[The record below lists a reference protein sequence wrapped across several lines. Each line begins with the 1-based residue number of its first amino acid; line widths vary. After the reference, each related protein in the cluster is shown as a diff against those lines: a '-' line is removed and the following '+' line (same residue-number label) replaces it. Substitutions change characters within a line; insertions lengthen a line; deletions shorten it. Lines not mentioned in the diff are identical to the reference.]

1 MTRLAFCWPAA
12 ARRTS
17 PSTSGRNPSVRGV
30 VRPGRF
36 PAKALPE
43 MSFPIGPAT
52 LAEIYISAADELP
65 LDPDQWEARA
75 AAVLEPGPFDYIA
88 GGAGGESTMRANRD
102 AFARWRLRP
111 AMLAG
116 NQHRDLRVSLLGTA
130 SPAPFLLAPVGV
142 LSAAHAD
149 GDLAVARAAA
159 AAGVPWVVSTAA
171 STSMETIAEA
181 MGAAPRWYQLYWA
194 NDRDVVAS
202 FVHRAEAAGYAAI
215 VLTLDTLQL
224 GWRVRDL
231 RNRYL
236 PFIAGEGIG
245 QFTSDPVF
253 RSRLSVSP
261 ENDPRG
267 AGAAMVAMFSNL
279 GLRWDDLAWLRERTR
294 LPLLAKGVLRADD
307 VRRVLDAG
315 FQGVIV
321 SNHGGRQVDGAVA
334 ALDAL
339 VEVRD
344 ALGEDAV
351 VLMDS
356 GIRRGAD
363 VIKALAL
370 GANAVLLGRPYVYG
384 LAVAGEAGVERVMRN
399 LTAEIDLTLAL
410 AGGRDVKA
418 LDRSWIALRP

>member
-1 MTRLAFCWPAA
+1 
-12 ARRTS
+12 
-17 PSTSGRNPSVRGV
+17 
-30 VRPGRF
+30 
-36 PAKALPE
+36 

-52 LAEIYISAADELP
+52 QAEIYAGSDDGLP
-65 LDPDQWEARA
+65 LDPDEWEARA
-75 AAVLEPGPFDYIA
+75 RAALEPGPFDYIA
-88 GGAGGESTMRANRD
+88 GGAGGESTMQANRD

-116 NQHRDLRVSLLGTA
+116 NQQRDLHVSVLGTS
-130 SPAPFLLAPVGV
+130 SPTPFFLAPVGV
-142 LSAAHAD
+142 LSAARPD

-171 STSMETIAEA
+171 STSMEAIADA
-181 MGAAPRWYQLYWA
+181 MGSSPRWYQLYWVS
-194 NDRDVVAS
+194 DREVVAS
-202 FVHRAEAAGYAAI
+202 LVQRAEAAGYAAI

-231 RNRYL
+231 KNRYL
-236 PFIAGEGIG
+236 PFILGEGIG

-261 ENDPRG
+261 EEDSRG
-267 AGAAMVAMFSNL
+267 AGAAMVGMFSNL
-279 GLRWDDLAWLRERTR
+279 GLRWDDLKWLRERTR

-307 VRRVLDAG
+307 ARRVLEAG

-334 ALDAL
+334 TLDAL
-339 VEVRD
+339 VEARD
-344 ALGEDAV
+344 ALGDNAV

-370 GANAVLLGRPYVYG
+370 GADAVLLGRPYVYG
-384 LAVAGEAGVERVMRN
+384 LAVAGQAGVERVIRN

-410 AGGRDVKA
+410 IGGGDIKS
-418 LDRSWIALRP
+418 LDRSWISPQP

>member
-1 MTRLAFCWPAA
+1 M
-12 ARRTS
+12 
-17 PSTSGRNPSVRGV
+17 
-30 VRPGRF
+30 
-36 PAKALPE
+36 PE
-43 MSFPIGPAT
+43 MSVPIGPAT
-52 LAEIYISAADELP
+52 QAEIYVGSADALP
-65 LDPDQWEARA
+65 FDPDEWETRARA
-75 AAVLEPGPFDYIA
+75 ALEPGPFDYIA
-88 GGAGGESTMRANRD
+88 GGAGGESTMQANGD

-116 NQHRDLRVSLLGTA
+116 NQQRDLHVSVLGTS
-130 SPAPFLLAPVGV
+130 SPTPFFLAPVGV
-142 LSAAHAD
+142 LSAAYPE

-171 STSMETIAEA
+171 SAPMEAIADV
-181 MGAAPRWYQLYWA
+181 MGDAPRWYQLYWVS
-194 NDRDVVAS
+194 DREVVAS
-202 FVHRAEAAGYAAI
+202 LVQRAEAAGYAAI

-231 RNRYL
+231 KNRYL
-236 PFIAGEGIG
+236 PFILGEGTG

-261 ENDPRG
+261 ERDPRG
-267 AGAAMVAMFSNL
+267 AGAAMVGMFSNL
-279 GLRWDDLAWLRERTR
+279 GLRWDDLKWLRERTR

-307 VRRVLDAG
+307 ARRVLEAG

-344 ALGEDAV
+344 AGGANAV

-356 GIRRGAD
+356 GIRRRAD
-363 VIKALAL
+363 RLKALAL

-384 LAVAGEAGVERVMRN
+384 LAVAGQAGVERVIRN
-399 LTAEIDLTLAL
+399 LAAEVDLTLAL
-410 AGGRDVKA
+410 VGGSDVKA
-418 LDRSWIALRP
+418 LDRSWTSLQP

>member
-1 MTRLAFCWPAA
+1 
-12 ARRTS
+12 
-17 PSTSGRNPSVRGV
+17 
-30 VRPGRF
+30 
-36 PAKALPE
+36 

-52 LAEIYISAADELP
+52 QAEIYVGSADALP
-65 LDPDQWEARA
+65 IDPDEWETRARA
-75 AAVLEPGPFDYIA
+75 ALEPGPFDYIA
-88 GGAGGESTMRANRD
+88 GGAGGESTMQANRE

-116 NQHRDLRVSLLGTA
+116 NQQRDLHVSVLGTS
-130 SPAPFLLAPVGV
+130 SPTPFFLAPVGV
-142 LSAAHAD
+142 LSAAYPE

-159 AAGVPWVVSTAA
+159 AAAVPWLVSTAA
-171 STSMETIAEA
+171 SAPMEAIADA
-181 MGAAPRWYQLYWA
+181 MGDAPRWYQLYWVS
-194 NDRDVVAS
+194 DRQVVAS
-202 FVHRAEAAGYAAI
+202 LVQRAEASGYAAI

-231 RNRYL
+231 KNRYL
-236 PFIAGEGIG
+236 PFILGEGIG

-261 ENDPRG
+261 EQDPRG
-267 AGAAMVAMFSNL
+267 AGAAMVGMFSNL
-279 GLRWDDLAWLRERTR
+279 GLRWDDLKWLRERTR

-307 VRRVLDAG
+307 ARRVLEAG

-344 ALGEDAV
+344 ALGDNAV

-370 GANAVLLGRPYVYG
+370 GADAVLLGRPYVYG
-384 LAVAGEAGVERVMRN
+384 LAVAGQAGVERVIRN

-410 AGGRDVKA
+410 IGGDDIKA
-418 LDRSWIALRP
+418 LDRSWISPRP

>member
-1 MTRLAFCWPAA
+1 M
-12 ARRTS
+12 
-17 PSTSGRNPSVRGV
+17 
-30 VRPGRF
+30 
-36 PAKALPE
+36 PE
-43 MSFPIGPAT
+43 MSFPFGPAT
-52 LAEIYISAADELP
+52 QAEIYGGGADDLP
-65 LDPDQWEARA
+65 IDPDEWESRA
-75 AAVLEPGPFDYIA
+75 KAVLEPGPFDYIA
-88 GGAGGESTMRANRD
+88 GGAGGESTMRANRE

-116 NQHRDLRVSLLGTA
+116 NQQRDLYVSVLGTS
-130 SPAPFLLAPVGV
+130 SPTPFFLAPVGV
-142 LSAAHAD
+142 LSAARPD

-159 AAGVPWVVSTAA
+159 GAGVPWVVSTAA
-171 STSMETIAEA
+171 STPMETIAQT
-181 MGAAPRWYQLYWA
+181 MGAAPRWYQLYWV
-194 NDRDVVAS
+194 NDREVVTS
-202 FVHRAEAAGYAAI
+202 LVQRAEAAGYAAI

-236 PFIAGEGIG
+236 PFILGEGIG
-245 QFTSDPVF
+245 QFSSDPVF

-261 ENDPRG
+261 EEDRRG
-267 AGAAMVAMFSNL
+267 AGAAMVGMFSNL

-307 VRRVLDAG
+307 ARRVLDAG

-363 VIKALAL
+363 VIKALTL

-384 LAVAGEAGVERVMRN
+384 LAVAGQTGVERVIRN
-399 LTAEIDLTLAL
+399 LMAEIDLTLAL
-410 AGGRDVKA
+410 IGAHDVKA
-418 LDRSWIALRP
+418 LDRSWITLRP

>member
-1 MTRLAFCWPAA
+1 MPD
-12 ARRTS
+12 
-17 PSTSGRNPSVRGV
+17 V
-30 VRPGRF
+30 
-36 PAKALPE
+36 
-43 MSFPIGPAT
+43 SFPFGPAT
-52 LAEIYISAADELP
+52 QAEIYVGAADDLP
-65 LDPDQWEARA
+65 FDPDEWESRA
-75 AAVLEPGPFDYIA
+75 KAVLEPGPFDYIA
-88 GGAGGESTMRANRD
+88 GGAGGESTMQANRQ

-116 NQHRDLRVSLLGTA
+116 NQQRDLHVNVLGTS
-130 SPAPFLLAPVGV
+130 SPAPFFLAPIGV
-142 LSAAHAD
+142 LSAARPD

-159 AAGVPWVVSTAA
+159 GAGVPWVVSTAA
-171 STSMETIAEA
+171 STPMETIATT
-181 MGAAPRWYQLYWA
+181 MGAAPRWYQLYWV
-194 NDRDVVAS
+194 NDREVVAS
-202 FVHRAEAAGYAAI
+202 LVHRAEAAGYAAI

-231 RNRYL
+231 RNQYL
-236 PFIAGEGIG
+236 PFILGEGIG

-253 RSRLSVSP
+253 RSRLSASP
-261 ENDPRG
+261 EEDPRG
-267 AGAAMVAMFSNL
+267 AGAAMVGMFSNL
-279 GLRWDDLAWLRERTR
+279 GLRWDDLAWLRELTR

-307 VRRVLDAG
+307 ARRVLDTG

-344 ALGEDAV
+344 ALGANAM

-370 GANAVLLGRPYVYG
+370 GANAVLFGRPYVYG
-384 LAVAGEAGVERVMRN
+384 LAVAGQAGVERVIRN
-399 LTAEIDLTLAL
+399 LMAEIDLTLAL
-410 AGGRDVKA
+410 VGGRDVRA
-418 LDRSWIALRP
+418 LDRSWITLQP

>member
-1 MTRLAFCWPAA
+1 MPD
-12 ARRTS
+12 
-17 PSTSGRNPSVRGV
+17 V
-30 VRPGRF
+30 
-36 PAKALPE
+36 
-43 MSFPIGPAT
+43 SFPIGPAT
-52 LAEIYISAADELP
+52 QAEIYVGGADDLP
-65 LDPDQWEARA
+65 LDPDQWESRA
-75 AAVLEPGPFDYIA
+75 KAVLEPGPFDYIA
-88 GGAGGESTMRANRD
+88 GGAGGESTMRANRE
-102 AFARWRLRP
+102 AFGHWRLRP

-116 NQHRDLRVSLLGTA
+116 NQQRDLHVDVLGTS
-130 SPAPFLLAPVGV
+130 SPTPFFLAPVGV
-142 LSAAHAD
+142 LSAVRPN
-149 GDLAVARAAA
+149 GDLEVARAVA

-171 STSMETIAEA
+171 SSPMETIATT
-181 MGAAPRWYQLYWA
+181 MGAAPRWYQLYWV
-194 NDRDVVAS
+194 NDREVVAS
-202 FVHRAEAAGYAAI
+202 LVHRAEAAGYAAI

-231 RNRYL
+231 RNQYL
-236 PFIAGEGIG
+236 PFILGEGIG

-261 ENDPRG
+261 EEDPRG

-307 VRRVLDAG
+307 ARRVLDAG

-344 ALGEDAV
+344 ALGDNAV

-356 GIRRGAD
+356 GIRRGTD

-384 LAVAGEAGVERVMRN
+384 LAVAGQTGVERVIRN
-399 LTAEIDLTLAL
+399 LMAEIDLTLAL
-410 AGGRDVKA
+410 TGGHDVKT
-418 LDRSWIALRP
+418 LDRSWITLQP

>member
-1 MTRLAFCWPAA
+1 M
-12 ARRTS
+12 
-17 PSTSGRNPSVRGV
+17 
-30 VRPGRF
+30 
-36 PAKALPE
+36 PE
-43 MSFPIGPAT
+43 MSFPFGPAT
-52 LAEIYISAADELP
+52 QGEIYAGGADDLP
-65 LDPDQWEARA
+65 LDTDGWEARA
-75 AAVLEPGPFDYIA
+75 KEVLEPGPYDYIA
-88 GGAGGESTMRANRD
+88 GGAGGESTMKANRD
-102 AFARWRLRP
+102 AFARWRLLP

-116 NQHRDLRVSLLGTA
+116 HQQRDLHVSVLGTS
-130 SPAPFLLAPVGV
+130 SPTPFFLAPVGV
-142 LSAAHAD
+142 LSAARPD
-149 GDLAVARAAA
+149 GDLMVARAAA

-171 STSMETIAEA
+171 STPMETIAET
-181 MGAAPRWYQLYWA
+181 MGTAPRWYQLYWV
-194 NDRDVVAS
+194 NDREVVAS
-202 FVHRAEAAGYAAI
+202 LVKRAETAGYAAI

-224 GWRVRDL
+224 GWRDRDL

-236 PFIAGEGIG
+236 PFILGEGIG

-261 ENDPRG
+261 EDDPRG
-267 AGAAMVAMFSNL
+267 AGAAMVGMFSNL

-294 LPLLAKGVLRADD
+294 LPLLAKGVLRAEDA
-307 VRRVLDAG
+307 RRVFDSG

-321 SNHGGRQVDGAVA
+321 SNHGGRQVGGAVA

-344 ALGEDAV
+344 ALGDNAV

-384 LAVAGEAGVERVMRN
+384 LAVAGQAGVERVIRN

-410 AGGRDVKA
+410 IGGRDMKS
-418 LDRSWIALRP
+418 LERSWISPRP

>member
-1 MTRLAFCWPAA
+1 M
-12 ARRTS
+12 
-17 PSTSGRNPSVRGV
+17 
-30 VRPGRF
+30 
-36 PAKALPE
+36 PE
-43 MSFPIGPAT
+43 MSFPYGPAT
-52 LAEIYISAADELP
+52 QAEIYVGAADELP
-65 LDPDQWEARA
+65 LDPDEWESRA
-75 AAVLEPGPFDYIA
+75 KAVLEPGPFDYIA
-88 GGAGGESTMRANRD
+88 GGAGGESTMRANRE

-116 NQHRDLRVSLLGTA
+116 NQQRDLSVSVLGTS

-142 LSAAHAD
+142 LSAARAD
-149 GDLAVARAAA
+149 GDIAVARSAAA
-159 AAGVPWVVSTAA
+159 SGIPWVVSSAA
-171 STSMETIAEA
+171 SKPMETIAET
-181 MGAAPRWYQLYWA
+181 MGAAPRWYQLYWV
-194 NDRDVVAS
+194 NDREVVAS
-202 FVHRAEAAGYAAI
+202 LVQRAEAAGYAAI

-253 RSRLSVSP
+253 RSRLSISP
-261 ENDPRG
+261 EEDLRG
-267 AGAAMVAMFSNL
+267 AGAAMVGMFSNL

-307 VRRVLDAG
+307 ARRVLDAG

-344 ALGEDAV
+344 ALGDEAQ

-363 VIKALAL
+363 VITALAL

-384 LAVAGEAGVERVMRN
+384 LAVAGQDGVERVIRN
-399 LTAEIDLTLAL
+399 PTAEIDRTLAL
-410 AGGRDVKA
+410 VGGRDVKA
-418 LDRSWIALRP
+418 LDRSWITLRP

>member
-1 MTRLAFCWPAA
+1 MPDT
-12 ARRTS
+12 
-17 PSTSGRNPSVRGV
+17 
-30 VRPGRF
+30 
-36 PAKALPE
+36 
-43 MSFPIGPAT
+43 SFPFGPAT
-52 LAEIYISAADELP
+52 QAEIYIGGADDLP
-65 LDPDQWEARA
+65 FDPDEWESRA
-75 AAVLEPGPFDYIA
+75 QSVLEPGPFDYIA
-88 GGAGGESTMRANRD
+88 GGAGGESTMHANRD
-102 AFARWRLRP
+102 AFTRWRLRP

-116 NQHRDLRVSLLGTA
+116 NLQRDLHVSILGTS
-130 SPAPFLLAPVGV
+130 SPVPFFLAPVGV
-142 LSAAHAD
+142 LSAARFEA
-149 GDLAVARAAA
+149 DLAVARAVAA
-159 AAGVPWVVSTAA
+159 SGVPWVVSTAA
-171 STSMETIAEA
+171 STSMEKIGEA
-181 MGAAPRWYQLYWA
+181 MGSTPRWYQLYWV
-194 NDRDVVAS
+194 NDREVVAS
-202 FVHRAEAAGYAAI
+202 LVHRAEAAGYAAI

-231 RNRYL
+231 QNRYL
-236 PFIAGEGIG
+236 PFIRGEGIG

-253 RSRLSVSP
+253 RSRLSTSP
-261 ENDPRG
+261 EEDPQG
-267 AGAAMVAMFSNL
+267 AGAAMVGMFSNL
-279 GLRWDDLAWLRERTR
+279 ALRWDDLAWLRERTR

-307 VRRVLDAG
+307 ARRVLDAG

-344 ALGEDAV
+344 ALGESAV

-384 LAVAGEAGVERVMRN
+384 LAVAGQVGVERVIRN

-410 AGGRDVKA
+410 VGGRDVKA
-418 LDRSWIALRP
+418 LDRTWISPPL

>member
-1 MTRLAFCWPAA
+1 M
-12 ARRTS
+12 
-17 PSTSGRNPSVRGV
+17 
-30 VRPGRF
+30 
-36 PAKALPE
+36 PE
-43 MSFPIGPAT
+43 MSPPFGPA
-52 LAEIYISAADELP
+52 AQGEIYVGSADDLA
-65 LDPDQWEARA
+65 LDPDEWESRA
-75 AAVLEPGPFDYIA
+75 KAVLGPGPFDYIA
-88 GGAGGESTMRANRD
+88 GGAGGESTMQANRD
-102 AFARWRLRP
+102 AFTRWRLRP

-116 NQHRDLRVSLLGTA
+116 NQQRDLHVSVLGTS
-130 SPAPFLLAPVGV
+130 SPAPYFLAPVGV
-142 LSAAHAD
+142 LSAARPD
-149 GDLAVARAAA
+149 GDLSVARAAA
-159 AAGVPWVVSTAA
+159 VAGVPWVVSTAA
-171 STSMETIAEA
+171 STPMETIADA
-181 MGAAPRWYQLYWA
+181 MGAAPRWYQLYWV
-194 NDRDVVAS
+194 NDREVVTS
-202 FVHRAEAAGYAAI
+202 LVQRAEAAGYAAI

-236 PFIAGEGIG
+236 PFILGEGIG

-253 RSRLSVSP
+253 RSRLSVPP
-261 ENDPRG
+261 EEDPRG

-279 GLRWDDLAWLRERTR
+279 GLRWDDLSWLRERTR
-294 LPLLAKGVLRADD
+294 LPLLAKGVLRGDD
-307 VRRVLDAG
+307 ARRVLDAG

-321 SNHGGRQVDGAVA
+321 SNHGGRQVDGAIA

-344 ALGEDAV
+344 ALGADAV

-370 GANAVLLGRPYVYG
+370 GANAVLLGRPYVYA
-384 LAVAGEAGVERVMRN
+384 LAVAGQAGVERVLRN

-418 LDRSWIALRP
+418 LDRSWVTQRA

>member
-1 MTRLAFCWPAA
+1 M
-12 ARRTS
+12 
-17 PSTSGRNPSVRGV
+17 
-30 VRPGRF
+30 
-36 PAKALPE
+36 PE
-43 MSFPIGPAT
+43 MSFPIGPAAQ
-52 LAEIYISAADELP
+52 AEIYVGSGDQLP
-65 LDPDQWEARA
+65 LDPDEWESRA

-88 GGAGGESTMRANRD
+88 GGAGGESTMRANLD

-111 AMLAG
+111 AILAG
-116 NQHRDLRVSLLGTA
+116 NQQRDLRVSVLGTS

-142 LSAAHAD
+142 LSAAHPD

-171 STSMETIAEA
+171 SSSMETIAEA
-181 MGAAPRWYQLYWA
+181 MGAAPRWFQLYWV
-194 NDRDVVAS
+194 NDREVVAS
-202 FVHRAEAAGYAAI
+202 LLHRAEAAGFAAI

-236 PFIAGEGIG
+236 PFILGEGIG
-245 QFTSDPVF
+245 QFASDPVF

-261 ENDPRG
+261 EADPRG

-307 VRRVLDAG
+307 ARQVMDAG

-344 ALGEDAV
+344 ALGANAL

-384 LAVAGEAGVERVMRN
+384 LAVGGQPGVERVIRN

-410 AGGRDVKA
+410 IGGRDVKT
-418 LDRSWIALRP
+418 LDRSWITLQP

>member
-1 MTRLAFCWPAA
+1 MPD
-12 ARRTS
+12 
-17 PSTSGRNPSVRGV
+17 V
-30 VRPGRF
+30 
-36 PAKALPE
+36 
-43 MSFPIGPAT
+43 SFPFGPAT
-52 LAEIYISAADELP
+52 QAEIYVGGADDLP
-65 LDPDQWEARA
+65 LDPDEWESRA
-75 AAVLEPGPFDYIA
+75 KAVLEPGPFDYIT
-88 GGAGGESTMRANRD
+88 GGAGGESTMQANRQ

-116 NQHRDLRVSLLGTA
+116 NQQRALRVNVLGTS
-130 SPAPFLLAPVGV
+130 SPAPFFLAPVGV
-142 LSAAHAD
+142 LSAARPD

-159 AAGVPWVVSTAA
+159 GAGVPWVVSTAA
-171 STSMETIAEA
+171 STPMETIATT
-181 MGAAPRWYQLYWA
+181 MGAAPRWYQLYWV
-194 NDRDVVAS
+194 NDREVVAS
-202 FVHRAEAAGYAAI
+202 LVHRAEAAGYAAI

-231 RNRYL
+231 RNQYL
-236 PFIAGEGIG
+236 PFILGEGIG

-261 ENDPRG
+261 EEDRRA
-267 AGAAMVAMFSNL
+267 AGAAMVGMFSNL
-279 GLRWDDLAWLRERTR
+279 GLRWDDLAWLRELTR

-307 VRRVLDAG
+307 ALRVLDAG

-321 SNHGGRQVDGAVA
+321 SNHGGRQLDGAVA

-344 ALGEDAV
+344 ALGANAV

-370 GANAVLLGRPYVYG
+370 GANAVLFGRPYVYG
-384 LAVAGEAGVERVMRN
+384 LAVAGQAGVERVIRN
-399 LTAEIDLTLAL
+399 LMAEIDLTLAL
-410 AGGRDVKA
+410 VGGRDVKA
-418 LDRSWIALRP
+418 LDRSWITLQP

>member
-1 MTRLAFCWPAA
+1 M
-12 ARRTS
+12 
-17 PSTSGRNPSVRGV
+17 
-30 VRPGRF
+30 
-36 PAKALPE
+36 PE
-43 MSFPIGPAT
+43 ISFPFGPAT
-52 LAEIYISAADELP
+52 QAEIYVGGADDLP
-65 LDPDQWEARA
+65 FDPDEWESRA
-75 AAVLEPGPFDYIA
+75 QSVLEPGPFDYIA
-88 GGAGGESTMRANRD
+88 GGAGGESTMHANRD
-102 AFARWRLRP
+102 AFTRWRLRP

-116 NQHRDLRVSLLGTA
+116 NLQRDLHVSILGTS
-130 SPAPFLLAPVGV
+130 SPVPFFLAPVGV
-142 LSAAHAD
+142 LSAARFEA
-149 GDLAVARAAA
+149 DLAVARAAA
-159 AAGVPWVVSTAA
+159 ASGVPWVVSTAA
-171 STSMETIAEA
+171 STSMEKIAEE
-181 MGAAPRWYQLYWA
+181 MGSTPRWYQLYWV
-194 NDRDVVAS
+194 NDREVVAS
-202 FVHRAEAAGYAAI
+202 LVQRAEAAGYAAI

-236 PFIAGEGIG
+236 PFIRGEGIG

-261 ENDPRG
+261 EEDPRG
-267 AGAAMVAMFSNL
+267 AGAAMVGMFSNL

-307 VRRVLDAG
+307 ARRVLDAG

-344 ALGEDAV
+344 ALGNNAV

-370 GANAVLLGRPYVYG
+370 GADAVLLGRPYVYG
-384 LAVAGEAGVERVMRN
+384 LAVAGQAGVERVIRN

-410 AGGRDVKA
+410 IGGREVKA
-418 LDRSWIALRP
+418 LDRSWISPRP

>member
-1 MTRLAFCWPAA
+1 M
-12 ARRTS
+12 
-17 PSTSGRNPSVRGV
+17 
-30 VRPGRF
+30 
-36 PAKALPE
+36 PE
-43 MSFPIGPAT
+43 MSPPFGPA
-52 LAEIYISAADELP
+52 AQGEIYVGSADDLA
-65 LDPDQWEARA
+65 LDPDEWESRA
-75 AAVLEPGPFDYIA
+75 KAVLEPGPFDYIA
-88 GGAGGESTMRANRD
+88 GGAGGESTMQANRD
-102 AFARWRLRP
+102 AFTRWRLRP

-116 NQHRDLRVSLLGTA
+116 NQQRDLHVSVLGTS
-130 SPAPFLLAPVGV
+130 SPAPYFLAPVGV
-142 LSAAHAD
+142 LSAARPD
-149 GDLAVARAAA
+149 GDLSVARAAA
-159 AAGVPWVVSTAA
+159 VAGVPWVVSTAA
-171 STSMETIAEA
+171 STPMETIADA
-181 MGAAPRWYQLYWA
+181 MGAAPRWYQLYWV
-194 NDRDVVAS
+194 NDREVVTS
-202 FVHRAEAAGYAAI
+202 LVQRAEAAGYAAI

-224 GWRVRDL
+224 GWRDRDL

-236 PFIAGEGIG
+236 PFILGEGIG
-245 QFTSDPVF
+245 QFSSDPVF

-261 ENDPRG
+261 EEDRRG
-267 AGAAMVAMFSNL
+267 AGAAMVGMFSNL

-307 VRRVLDAG
+307 ARRVLDAG

-344 ALGEDAV
+344 ALGDNAV
-351 VLMDS
+351 LLMDS

-370 GANAVLLGRPYVYG
+370 GANAVLLGRPYVYA
-384 LAVAGEAGVERVMRN
+384 LAVAGQAGVERVVRN

-418 LDRSWIALRP
+418 LDRSWVTQRA

>member
-1 MTRLAFCWPAA
+1 M
-12 ARRTS
+12 
-17 PSTSGRNPSVRGV
+17 
-30 VRPGRF
+30 
-36 PAKALPE
+36 PE
-43 MSFPIGPAT
+43 MSVPIGPAT
-52 LAEIYISAADELP
+52 QAEIYAGSDDGLP
-65 LDPDQWEARA
+65 LDPHEWESRARA
-75 AAVLEPGPFDYIA
+75 ALEPGPFDYIA
-88 GGAGGESTMRANRD
+88 GGAGGESTMQANRD
-102 AFARWRLRP
+102 AFGRWRLRP

-116 NQHRDLRVSLLGTA
+116 NVQRDLRVSVLGTA

-142 LSAAHAD
+142 LSAARPE

-159 AAGVPWVVSTAA
+159 ATAVPWVVSTAA
-171 STSMETIAEA
+171 SAPMEAIAEA
-181 MGAAPRWYQLYWA
+181 MGSAPRWYQLYWVS
-194 NDRDVVAS
+194 DREVVAS
-202 FVHRAEAAGYAAI
+202 LVQRAEAAGYAAI

-231 RNRYL
+231 KNRYL
-236 PFIAGEGIG
+236 PFILGEGIG

-261 ENDPRG
+261 EEDRRG
-267 AGAAMVAMFSNL
+267 AGAAMVGMFSNL
-279 GLRWDDLAWLRERTR
+279 GLRWDDLKWLRERTR

-307 VRRVLDAG
+307 ARRVLEAG

-339 VEVRD
+339 LEVRD
-344 ALGEDAV
+344 ALGDNAV

-370 GANAVLLGRPYVYG
+370 GADAVLLGRPYVYG
-384 LAVAGEAGVERVMRN
+384 LAVAGQAGVERVIRN

-410 AGGRDVKA
+410 IGGTDIKS
-418 LDRSWIALRP
+418 LDRSWISPRP

>member
-1 MTRLAFCWPAA
+1 M
-12 ARRTS
+12 
-17 PSTSGRNPSVRGV
+17 
-30 VRPGRF
+30 
-36 PAKALPE
+36 PE
-43 MSFPIGPAT
+43 LSFPIGPAT
-52 LAEIYISAADELP
+52 QAEIYVGSADALP
-65 LDPDQWEARA
+65 FDPDEWETRARA
-75 AAVLEPGPFDYIA
+75 ALEPGPFDYIA
-88 GGAGGESTMRANRD
+88 GGAGAESTMQANRD

-116 NQHRDLRVSLLGTA
+116 NQQRDLHVSVLGTS
-130 SPAPFLLAPVGV
+130 SPTPFFLAPIGV
-142 LSAAHAD
+142 LSAAYPN
-149 GDLAVARAAA
+149 GDLAVAGAAA

-171 STSMETIAEA
+171 SASMEAIGDA
-181 MGAAPRWYQLYWA
+181 MGDAPRWYQLYWVS
-194 NDRDVVAS
+194 DREVVAS
-202 FVHRAEAAGYAAI
+202 LVQRAEAAGYAAI

-231 RNRYL
+231 KNQYL
-236 PFIAGEGIG
+236 PFILGEGIG
-245 QFTSDPVF
+245 QFASDPVF

-261 ENDPRG
+261 EDDPRG
-267 AGAAMVAMFSNL
+267 AGAAMVGMFSNL
-279 GLRWDDLAWLRERTR
+279 GLRWDDLKWLRELTR

-307 VRRVLDAG
+307 ARRVLDAG

-344 ALGEDAV
+344 ALGNNAV
-351 VLMDS
+351 ILMDS

-370 GANAVLLGRPYVYG
+370 GADAVLLGRPYVYG
-384 LAVAGEAGVERVMRN
+384 LAVAGQAGVERVIRN

-410 AGGRDVKA
+410 IGGGDIKT
-418 LDRSWIALRP
+418 LDRSWISPRP

>member
-1 MTRLAFCWPAA
+1 M
-12 ARRTS
+12 
-17 PSTSGRNPSVRGV
+17 
-30 VRPGRF
+30 
-36 PAKALPE
+36 PE
-43 MSFPIGPAT
+43 MSPPFGPA
-52 LAEIYISAADELP
+52 AQGEIYVGSADDLA
-65 LDPDQWEARA
+65 LDPDEWESRA
-75 AAVLEPGPFDYIA
+75 KAVLEPGPFDYIA
-88 GGAGGESTMRANRD
+88 GGAGGESTMQANRD
-102 AFARWRLRP
+102 AFTRWRLRP

-116 NQHRDLRVSLLGTA
+116 NQQRDLHVSVLGTS
-130 SPAPFLLAPVGV
+130 SPAPFFLAPVGV
-142 LSAAHAD
+142 LSAARPD
-149 GDLAVARAAA
+149 GDLSVARAAA
-159 AAGVPWVVSTAA
+159 VAGVPWVVSTAA
-171 STSMETIAEA
+171 STPMETIADA
-181 MGAAPRWYQLYWA
+181 MGAAPRWYQLYWV
-194 NDRDVVAS
+194 NDREVVTS
-202 FVHRAEAAGYAAI
+202 LVQRAEAAGYAAI

-236 PFIAGEGIG
+236 PFILGEGIG

-253 RSRLSVSP
+253 RSRLSVPP
-261 ENDPRG
+261 EEDPRG

-279 GLRWDDLAWLRERTR
+279 GLRWDDLSWLRERTR
-294 LPLLAKGVLRADD
+294 LPLLAKGVLRGDD
-307 VRRVLDAG
+307 ARRVLDAG

-321 SNHGGRQVDGAVA
+321 SNHGGRQVDGAIA

-344 ALGEDAV
+344 ALGADAV

-370 GANAVLLGRPYVYG
+370 GANAVLLGRPYVYA
-384 LAVAGEAGVERVMRN
+384 LAVAGQAGVERVVRN

-418 LDRSWIALRP
+418 LDRSWVTQRA

>member
-1 MTRLAFCWPAA
+1 M
-12 ARRTS
+12 
-17 PSTSGRNPSVRGV
+17 
-30 VRPGRF
+30 
-36 PAKALPE
+36 PE
-43 MSFPIGPAT
+43 MSFPFGPAT
-52 LAEIYISAADELP
+52 QAEIYVGSADDLP
-65 LDPDQWEARA
+65 LDPDEWEARA
-75 AAVLEPGPFDYIA
+75 KGVLEPGPFDYIA
-88 GGAGGESTMRANRD
+88 GGAGGESTMQANRD
-102 AFARWRLRP
+102 AFARWGLRP

-116 NQHRDLRVSLLGTA
+116 NQQRDLHVSVLGTS
-130 SPAPFLLAPVGV
+130 SPTPFFLAPVGV
-142 LSAAHAD
+142 LSAARPD
-149 GDLAVARAAA
+149 GDLAVARSAA

-171 STSMETIAEA
+171 STPMETIAA
-181 MGAAPRWYQLYWA
+181 TMGTAPRWYQLYWV

-202 FVHRAEAAGYAAI
+202 LVHRAEAAGYAAI

-224 GWRVRDL
+224 GWRDRDL

-236 PFIAGEGIG
+236 PFILGEGIA

-261 ENDPRG
+261 EDDPRG
-267 AGAAMVAMFSNL
+267 AGAAMVGMFSNL

-307 VRRVLDAG
+307 ARRVLDAG

-344 ALGEDAV
+344 ALGDNAV

-384 LAVAGEAGVERVMRN
+384 LAVAGQAGVERVIRN
-399 LTAEIDLTLAL
+399 LMAEIDLTLAL
-410 AGGRDVKA
+410 IGGRDVKA
-418 LDRSWIALRP
+418 LERSWITLRP